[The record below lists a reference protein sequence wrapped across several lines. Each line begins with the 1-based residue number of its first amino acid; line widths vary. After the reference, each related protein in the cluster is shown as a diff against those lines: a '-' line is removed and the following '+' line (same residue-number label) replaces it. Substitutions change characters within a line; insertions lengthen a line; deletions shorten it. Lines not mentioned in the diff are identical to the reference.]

1 MNHEKWVSE
10 KLDDKPK
17 KAKIK
22 IIKDNI
28 PDYLARV
35 EAGKELLAIVN
46 DAHGYIFDNDEL
58 SNPDEVDFVSSFFET
73 LQDCGDLS
81 SDFESYDRVKV
92 GYEMTNY
99 LKELEKLGLW
109 VFGGIENQ
117 ELTGGNDD
125 HSNWKVAIV
134 HVIRSTNS
142 SIIRKQI

>member
-58 SNPDEVDFVSSFFET
+58 STPDEVDFVSSFFQT

-142 SIIRKQI
+142 SIIREQI